1 MYGEQL
7 LCKYHLLGQGWNER
21 RVSCGSGIPFFF
33 FFFSPSSLK
42 DQTNIFACGIMLN
55 SETHVFPWVV
65 A

>member
-1 MYGEQL
+1 ME
-7 LCKYHLLGQGWNER
+7 N
-21 RVSCGSGIPFFF
+21 SCFVNIIYWGRAGTREEYPVAVVFLFF